1 MRIDQV
7 FFCGDS
13 QEEIFLLCRDYAR
26 VRKNKEIDFFSRARL
41 EEVIPKM
48 DENKNAILI
57 LNFSNKNQD
66 QYPLLPLLIERAVKK
81 INPKNIVLGIA
92 KGEEPKYTFSC
103 HATVFLSNIFLNIG
117 LENVATLEKLG
128 FEPDIILLTMFFSKN
143 IHSMSRDRMIQFFEE
158 PDWAE
163 VEIFIKKYNK
173 KRA

>member
-26 VRKNKEIDFFSRARL
+26 VRKNKEIEFFSRARIEEIFAKLDKDKNIILVVSFSRFKKLPILPLL
-41 EEVIPKM
+41 EEV
-48 DENKNAILI
+48 
-57 LNFSNKNQD
+57 
-66 QYPLLPLLIERAVKK
+66 RK
-81 INPKNIVLGIA
+81 INPKNIIIGVTKEGPVPEYVSGCDAVI
-92 KGEEPKYTFSC
+92 SI
-103 HATVFLSNIFLNIG
+103 SNMFLNIG
-117 LENVATLEKLG
+117 LQNIELLENARLES
-128 FEPDIILLTMFFSKN
+128 DIVLFTMFFSKN